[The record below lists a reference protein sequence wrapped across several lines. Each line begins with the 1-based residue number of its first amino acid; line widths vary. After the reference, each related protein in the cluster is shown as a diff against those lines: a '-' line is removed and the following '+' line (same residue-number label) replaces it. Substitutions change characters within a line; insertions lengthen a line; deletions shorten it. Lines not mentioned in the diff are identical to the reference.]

1 MSKSI
6 LRINEDIQRELS
18 ALLRNIK
25 DPRINQGMISITS
38 VNTTS
43 DLSQAKVYL
52 SVYDLKSKP
61 EFMKGLKSASGH
73 LRYELG
79 KALSL
84 RHTPQLLFELDASLE
99 RGAKIASILNS
110 LDIPPDESDGETGG
124 SEGADGDATIV
135 EVAEGIAG
143 TGLASENTAAVEGVE
158 ITGRSMEVA
167 DE

>member
-18 ALLRNIK
+18 VLLRNIK

-38 VNTTS
+38 VDTS
-43 DLSQAKVYL
+43 GDLGLAKVYL
-52 SVYDLKSKP
+52 SVYDLKSKKD
-61 EFMKGLKSASGH
+61 FMKGLKSASGH

-84 RHTPQLLFELDASLE
+84 RHTPQLQFELDGSLE
-99 RGAKIASILNS
+99 RGANIASILNDLNIS
-110 LDIPPDESDGETGG
+110 HDDE
-124 SEGADGDATIV
+124 
-135 EVAEGIAG
+135 
-143 TGLASENTAAVEGVE
+143 ENIEDT
-158 ITGRSMEVA
+158 

>member
-25 DPRINQGMISITS
+25 DPRINQGMVSITA
-38 VNTTS
+38 VDTTN

-52 SVYDLKSKP
+52 SVYDLKSASDFK
-61 EFMKGLKSASGH
+61 KGLKSASGH

-79 KALSL
+79 RALSL
-84 RHTPQLLFELDASLE
+84 RHTPELIFVLDESLE
-99 RGAKIASILNS
+99 RGANITSILNN
-110 LDIPPDESDGETGG
+110 LEILHEDDAENADETDI
-124 SEGADGDATIV
+124 SEG
-135 EVAEGIAG
+135 
-143 TGLASENTAAVEGVE
+143 S
-158 ITGRSMEVA
+158 